1 MQFFQTLFPNFTL
14 QTVSTNEIMNTIS
27 SLKSKNSSGYDGI
40 STKLIKKSS
49 PFFASPLTH
58 ICNKSITSGIFPECM
73 KYAIVNPLFKKVKK
87 TELTNYR
94 PISILSS
101 FSKIIEKV
109 IYKQLLN
116 HLNKHNILVQ

>member
-1 MQFFQTLFPNFTL
+1 M
-14 QTVSTNEIMNTIS
+14 
-27 SLKSKNSSGYDGI
+27 
-40 STKLIKKSS
+40 
-49 PFFASPLTH
+49 TH
-58 ICNKSITSGIFPECM
+58 ICNKLITSGIFPEHM
-73 KYAIVNPLFKKVKK
+73 KYAIVNPLFKKGEK

-116 HLNKHNILVQ
+116 HLNKHNILVQEQFGFRSGTAMDKTIYKLINEILNALNNKLMVSGIFSTLKKPLTA

>member
-1 MQFFQTLFPNFTL
+1 
-14 QTVSTNEIMNTIS
+14 MNTIR
-27 SLKSKNSSGYDGI
+27 SLKSKNSSGHDGI
-40 STKLIKKSS
+40 STKLIKKRS
-49 PFFASPLTH
+49 PFIVSPLTH
-58 ICNKSITSGIFPECM
+58 ICNKLITSGIFPERM
-73 KYAIVNPLFKKVKK
+73 KYAIVNPLFKKGEK

-116 HLNKHNILVQ
+116 HLNKHNILVQE